1 MKKITIEYK
10 ESKKAELFI
19 DFFVNHLLPHIEYSN
34 KQYGD
39 VGEDV
44 VTKWSSKQ
52 CMVNVARYCERFENN
67 ARKGQ
72 ERLDLIKG
80 IDYLIRIFYKDDY
93 EITEETNEAIELLRR
108 IYNYHEKY
116 NRPLETD
123 IVSNIKSIIN
133 DK

>member
-1 MKKITIEYK
+1 LKKIAIEYK
-10 ESKKAELFI
+10 ESKKAELYI
-19 DFFVNHLLPHIEYSN
+19 DFFINHLLPHVEYSI
-34 KQYGD
+34 KQYKD
-39 VGEDV
+39 IGEDI

-93 EITEETNEAIELLRR
+93 EVTKESDEAIDLLRR

-116 NRPLETD
+116 NQPLETD
-123 IVSNIKSIIN
+123 IVSNIESIIN